1 MKTKCNHCNKEYKI
15 ENKYDG
21 YLMECPE
28 CKESFLVEELD
39 NILVKKSIKGILKK
53 NPALVGAACCL
64 FLAVILN
71 FISNFFFLL
80 WGPLY
85 LVVFILG
92 IVAIVQQKPFKGISF
107 IVASLLLPLII
118 CLVNIFWV
126 GAVLNDAIKNKN
138 KRNFYKTSA
147 KSKKIQMD
155 FFNTDPFANSSS
167 IKKQIKKTKHKYSLK
182 KIEKA
187 QKKLKPINKPVIVLT
202 SPASPKETKVSPVS
216 TKKRDELNNKK
227 LINVY
232 SGSMK
237 PQPIINTKRKVKVHQ
252 VSAVLFKRPHKRNDK
267 KQFSKKIVERLILKN
282 LSRNNKKYYVK
293 FSRILAWSKN
303 EANWKIGITFVKDNK
318 KEKEIVVKLND
329 ILKFGKDKY
338 KLCYIEMPKW
348 VVNYKKD
355 HRFKGKKESFRVLHR
370 NDKIYLRNVNSGEG
384 VYIKFN
390 KKWRYSD
397 ISATLIDSHTKKTYV
412 VKNKKILKLEN
423 NNNYKVKLS
432 YKGSSKHVILIND
445 QGKKYYIKKS
455 SNLINKNFQSV
466 SNSRIKRIIV
476 GKNSVDFK

>member
-39 NILVKKSIKGILKK
+39 NILPKKSTKEIFKK
-53 NPALVGAACCL
+53 NSALVGAACCL
-64 FLAVILN
+64 FFAIVLN
-71 FISNFFFLL
+71 FISNFLFFL

-92 IVAIVQQKPFKGISF
+92 IVAIVQQKTLKGIGF
-107 IVASLLLPLII
+107 IVASVLLPLIM
-118 CLVNIFWV
+118 CLVNIFLV
-126 GAVLNDAIKNKN
+126 SAVLSDVVKNKN
-138 KRNFYKTSA
+138 QRTFYQASA

-155 FFNTDPFANSSS
+155 FFNTDPFKNSFLRN
-167 IKKQIKKTKHKYSLK
+167 KQIRKNKAKHRQG

-187 QKKLKPINKPVIVLT
+187 QKTTKPINKPVVFLT
-202 SPASPKETKVSPVS
+202 APVSPKEPKVFYVS
-216 TKKRDELNNKK
+216 TKKRDEFNNKK
-227 LINVY
+227 SINVY

-237 PQPIINTKRKVKVHQ
+237 PQPVINTRREIKVSQ
-252 VSAVLFKRPHKRNDK
+252 VSPVLFKKADTSNPSSN
-267 KQFSKKIVERLILKN
+267 KIIERLIFKN
-282 LSRNNKKYYVK
+282 LSRKNKNYYVK

-303 EANWKIGITFVKDNK
+303 KANWKIGIKFVKNNK

-338 KLCYIEMPKW
+338 KLCYIEMSKW

-355 HRFKGKKESFRVLHR
+355 HRFKGKKESFRILHR

-384 VYIKFN
+384 EYIKFN
-390 KKWRYSD
+390 KKWWYSD

-412 VKNKKILKLEN
+412 VKNKKILKLDN

-432 YKGSSKHVILIND
+432 YKSSTKHVILINN

-455 SNLINKNFQSV
+455 SNLINKSFQPV